1 MVFGCHCLP
10 RIQLAAFL
18 AFIKGE
24 TGLYKDDTLCTQR
37 YDIHLS
43 VCFRADFKSS
53 YGVYIRFRCF
63 RSLFSRNLVYVLSVL

>member
-53 YGVYIRFRCF
+53 YG
-63 RSLFSRNLVYVLSVL
+63 LFSRNLVYVLSVL